1 MHLPVSIVPV
11 MAVGLCA
18 MILFAHGVD
27 VGAAVWNSGMKSAGI
42 GMEVRTRRQAVKPGN
57 QGRSGEKNAK
67 GKNAAKPLSFAWP
80 TSGRRI
86 VEGYGERTNPRTGT
100 VTVNPGINIAT
111 RSGSAVKAAERGTV
125 SLISWLPSYG
135 TILILQHRDGYRT
148 VYGNLAS
155 TSVSKGASVK
165 LGERIGNV
173 AKTSG
178 TVFLHFEVWRDQTRL
193 DPITVLPKK

>member
-1 MHLPVSIVPV
+1 MYSFISIVPLV
-11 MAVGLCA
+11 ALGFCA
-18 MILFAHGVD
+18 MTFLARGTDNAVARR
-27 VGAAVWNSGMKSAGI
+27 VMLGRVEAVAPAQNGGA
-42 GMEVRTRRQAVKPGN
+42 KPGSK
-57 QGRSGEKNAK
+57 GGKKDAK
-67 GKNAAKPLSFAWP
+67 GKTASKPLNFAWP

-100 VTVNPGINIAT
+100 VTVNPGINIAA

-178 TVFLHFEVWRDQTRL
+178 TTFVHFEVWQDQTRL
-193 DPITVLPKK
+193 DPVTVLPKK